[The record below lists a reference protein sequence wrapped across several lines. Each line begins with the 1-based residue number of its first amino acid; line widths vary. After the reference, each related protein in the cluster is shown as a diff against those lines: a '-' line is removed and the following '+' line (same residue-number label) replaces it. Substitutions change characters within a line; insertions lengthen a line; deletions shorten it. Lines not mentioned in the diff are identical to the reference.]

1 MTTKKSINRLSDSFK
16 EVNTSVCTH
25 LDCAL
30 SRLNSKPIVITLQIE
45 LPYFKVDGKRT
56 VKEFERNI
64 PRNRYFLYKPR
75 GKKEDSELI
84 YRKTSLSCLDYY
96 TIIVRHA

>member
-1 MTTKKSINRLSDSFK
+1 MTTKKSINRLFDSFK

-45 LPYFKVDGKRT
+45 LPYFKVDGKMT
-56 VKEFERNI
+56 VKEF
-64 PRNRYFLYKPR
+64 
-75 GKKEDSELI
+75 
-84 YRKTSLSCLDYY
+84 
-96 TIIVRHA
+96 